1 MKLAL
6 LLLPLVAA
14 LPAAEPAKPA
24 TPADPA
30 QPGQPGQPATP
41 ATPATPASP
50 HGQSDAIPS
59 AGTYRG
65 KVQRHFHALS
75 TDYTRAFLET
85 FTGFQTRA
93 AYSEH
98 GVASQHFLMDQ
109 IAEVRVPLGFPSPS
123 SPSASSS
130 PSLR

>member
-30 QPGQPGQPATP
+30 QPGQPATP
-41 ATPATPASP
+41 ATPATPANP

-123 SPSASSS
+123 PSPSSP